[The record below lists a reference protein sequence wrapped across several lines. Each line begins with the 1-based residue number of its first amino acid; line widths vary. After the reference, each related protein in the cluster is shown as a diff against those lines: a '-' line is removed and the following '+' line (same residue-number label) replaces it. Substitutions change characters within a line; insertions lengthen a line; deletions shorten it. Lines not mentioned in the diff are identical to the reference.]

1 MTIDRMDVV
10 LGGNAGGAHTALNQ
24 TVADLE
30 ALRAKII
37 EVNTAFKGLRN
48 WAEKTRKKFTELE
61 ATSATLAGALGA
73 VTGISNGASQVI
85 INNNQKINNSV
96 NKITNRINRSV
107 DNSTRNITQN
117 ISRVDNSVRNTTNNV
132 DRSISRTVN
141 NVHNMANQ
149 VGSTSSRMKSNI
161 SSIVKSFMGLYAV
174 GKVFAFV
181 KQSMI
186 SGMDTIESESLF
198 ETSLDNMADS
208 AREWSENL
216 SEQLGLNAIELR
228 KNVGVLYTMTTS
240 MGIADDTAY
249 DVSTNLVKLAE
260 DMASYYNISSEE
272 AFVKIRAGLT
282 GETEPLKALGI
293 LVDEQTT
300 KQYAYAAGI
309 AETGEAL
316 TQQQKVLARY
326 TSLMAQTGLA
336 QGDLARTM
344 ESPANQL
351 RTLKTRF
358 EEMKQTVGAE
368 FQPFL
373 KVLFPALAQMIEN
386 LTPHIVQVVRVVS
399 AAAKSIVSLGQPA
412 KNALKISIAS
422 AVVLANLTKIYGV
435 YNALKKAAMILAF
448 GEATAN
454 TMDTASTTGSAIAHG
469 LLTKVYKILVP
480 EVITFSSVLKASL
493 GWIGLVAGAF
503 ALLYAIFN
511 RNKNKADDEASS
523 FKNLNDSLSGI
534 GDYKINLDSSS
545 LKKTSDSADEASDS
559 IKDLKKE
566 VSLAGFDEIN
576 TLSFDTEGEELV
588 NLDTD
593 DVDDYSDA
601 LDDLDNQINS
611 MPDIDIE
618 MPDLSEYDLGGL
630 FNFSGLENVKNRFL
644 EWIEE
649 TFGSDARNKI
659 DNFFYTVELIPDAA
673 GQMFNDMMNDG
684 GIFNLDSKF
693 WDNWLIGAE
702 DIIDIIK
709 DKFGSF
715 GKWHVSFWEGV
726 GAKIFEFKEWHIS
739 LWESIGAK
747 IFEFKDKW
755 IKVWEDIGS
764 GIHDMK
770 EEWDWWF
777 SEVEKSWKN
786 FWEDRGADFFSWAEN
801 LKTQLD
807 MIAEAIKSVFSGDVF
822 SEDFSIA
829 GYFGKIVAGNS
840 SAVRGYATGGFPDY
854 GELFIARENGIPEMV
869 GTMGNS
875 AAVANNMQIV
885 EGISQGVYEAVTSAI
900 QQNSSKDSGN
910 ITIPVYLFRGSQE
923 MTRIIAGASQR
934 YESMTGG
941 HI

>member
-96 NKITNRINRSV
+96 NKITNQINRSV

-141 NVHNMANQ
+141 NVRNMANQ
-149 VGSTSSRMKSNI
+149 VSSTSSRMKSGI

-282 GETEPLKALGI
+282 GETEPLKAIGI

-326 TSLMAQTGLA
+326 TALMAQTGNA

-422 AVVLANLTKIYGV
+422 AVVLANLTKIYSV

-448 GEATAN
+448 GEAAAN

-559 IKDLKKE
+559 IKNLKKE

-649 TFGSDARNKI
+649 TFGIDARNKI
-659 DNFFYTVELIPDAA
+659 DDFFYTLELIPDAA

-684 GIFNLDSKF
+684 GIFNPKSKF
-693 WDNWLIGAE
+693 WDNWVSGMK
-702 DIIDIIK
+702 DISPAIAKEVDKAREIFSSLMFFLKIEFSGIK
-709 DKFGSF
+709 SKLSG
-715 GKWHVSFWEGV
+715 
-726 GAKIFEFKEWHIS
+726 
-739 LWESIGAK
+739 L
-747 IFEFKDKW
+747 KDRW
-755 IKVWEDIGS
+755 VNFWEDIGS

-777 SEVEKSWKN
+777 SEVGKSWKN

>member
-96 NKITNRINRSV
+96 NKITNQINRSV

-141 NVHNMANQ
+141 NVRNMANQ

-282 GETEPLKALGI
+282 GEIVPLKSIGI
-293 LVDEQTT
+293 LVDDDTI
-300 KQYAYAAGI
+300 KQYAYAKGI

-326 TSLMAQTGLA
+326 TALMAQTGLA

-448 GEATAN
+448 GEAAAN

-511 RNKNKADDEASS
+511 KNKNKADDEASS

-559 IKDLKKE
+559 IKNLKKE

-649 TFGSDARNKI
+649 TFGIDTRIKI
-659 DNFFYTVELIPDAA
+659 EDFFEHIPDAA
-673 GQMFNDMMNDG
+673 AQMFNDTIKDG

-693 WDNWLIGAE
+693 WDNWVSGMK
-702 DIIDIIK
+702 DISPAIANVV
-709 DKFGSF
+709 DK
-715 GKWHVSFWEGV
+715 
-726 GAKIFEFKEWHIS
+726 AR
-739 LWESIGAK
+739 
-747 IFEFKDKW
+747 DKW
-755 IKVWEDIGS
+755 TNFWEDIGS
-764 GIHDMK
+764 GIYDMK
-770 EEWDWWF
+770 EEWKWWF
-777 SEVEKSWKN
+777 SEVGKSWKN

-900 QQNSSKDSGN
+900 QQNPSKDSGN